1 MKIEH
6 VAIWVNDL
14 VGMRDFYKQYFNGE
28 ENSLYDNPKKQFKSY
43 FITFEGGARL
53 ELMKRVGLDDALQTE
68 TIGYAHIAFSV
79 GSKEKVNELTNT
91 LREAGYA
98 VLNGPRTTGDGYY
111 ESVVSDPEGNQ
122 IEITI

>member
-14 VGMRDFYKQYFNGE
+14 EGMRDFYKKYFNGE
-28 ENSLYDNPKKQFKSY
+28 ENSLYHNPKKQFESY

-53 ELMKRVGLDDALQTE
+53 ELMKRVGIEDALQTE

-111 ESVVSDPEGNQ
+111 ESVVSDPEGKSD
-122 IEITI
+122 

>member
-28 ENSLYDNPKKQFKSY
+28 ENSLYHNPKKHFKSY

-53 ELMKRVGLDDALQTE
+53 ELMKRVGIEDITQTE